1 MAGRKS
7 GMTVRK
13 KSKKKGPTVGVYARP
28 PLPPQP
34 RAPVEREVLFVTKDK
49 NVIKPGKGA
58 VDTADRMTVPWQNRL
73 RPPKKREI

>member
-13 KSKKKGPTVGVYARP
+13 KSKKKGPTVGAYAPP

-34 RAPVEREVLFVTKDK
+34 KASVESKVLFVTKDK
-49 NVIKPGKGA
+49 NVLKPGKGT
-58 VDTADRMTVPWQNRL
+58 VDTADRMTVPWQDRL